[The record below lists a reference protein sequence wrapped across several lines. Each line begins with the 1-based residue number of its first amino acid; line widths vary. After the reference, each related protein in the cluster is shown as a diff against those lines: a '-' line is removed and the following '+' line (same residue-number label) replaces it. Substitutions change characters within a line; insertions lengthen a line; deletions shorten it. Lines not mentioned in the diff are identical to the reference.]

1 MIQGYTANMIP
12 NNIHTP
18 PSSVSTPIHARDISG
33 PVQGIGVPSGSPHIP
48 AWAGVSSPTIYCS
61 TSNASREKASPQ
73 MEALDGMEFRK
84 IFMIFAYLS
93 G

>member
-1 MIQGYTANMIP
+1 MRTGSPILNSINMA
-12 NNIHTP
+12 
-18 PSSVSTPIHARDISG
+18 PSVCTPIHARDISG
-33 PVQGIGVPSGSPHIP
+33 RVGVPSGSPHSP
-48 AWAGVSSPTIYCS
+48 AWAGASSPAIYCA
-61 TSNASREKASPQ
+61 TTNALREKASPQ